1 MIQETEYDRY
11 TGGYGKDYSK
21 LNNNETGS
29 YPETTNDGKVIAKVI
44 LPTWGEMYSGND
56 LNMTYWYINRWT
68 GSSSNVSFVSC
79 YGYGSGVAGYHWFGA
94 RPVVTLKSNV
104 KISGGEGTMTKPY
117 SLSMN

>member
-68 GSSSNVSFVSC
+68 VSSLLVSYVDY
-79 YGYGSGVAGYHWFGA
+79 YGNGTGTGAGTYWLGV

-104 KISGGEGTMTKPY
+104 KISSGEGTMTKPY
-117 SLSMN
+117 SLTM